1 MPKGQFYSLKIIQRI
16 IEIPKFYQNICATKV
31 KRQQEFYWI
40 VPVIIP
46 ENIMQ
51 EVTASEK
58 HTSDLRDRGIFESQD
73 LLEAGSIRHWKKNV
87 TGFNVLLQK
96 DTAGDRTQKINRQ
109 KHRKQGNPVR
119 RLSKSRQSLP
129 QDCRQ
134 KRGKGTFG
142 SPGRLSCEV
151 TEQVRVT
158 GSEKAP

>member
-1 MPKGQFYSLKIIQRI
+1 MMPKGQFYSLKIIQRI

-73 LLEAGSIRHWKKNV
+73 LLEAGSIRH
-87 TGFNVLLQK
+87 
-96 DTAGDRTQKINRQ
+96 
-109 KHRKQGNPVR
+109 
-119 RLSKSRQSLP
+119 
-129 QDCRQ
+129 
-134 KRGKGTFG
+134 
-142 SPGRLSCEV
+142 
-151 TEQVRVT
+151 
-158 GSEKAP
+158 